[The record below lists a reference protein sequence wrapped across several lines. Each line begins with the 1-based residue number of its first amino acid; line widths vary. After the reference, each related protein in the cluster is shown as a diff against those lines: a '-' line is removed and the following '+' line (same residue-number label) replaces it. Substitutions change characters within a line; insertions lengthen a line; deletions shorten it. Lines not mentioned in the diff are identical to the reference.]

1 VVARP
6 AELVELVSSAQPAD
20 GRPCEQRRPSLRMT
34 LPITTPLP
42 PPLLSN
48 HAVSLK
54 AAPEPLRTVR
64 IAVDCMGG
72 DHGPLVT
79 LPACRAFLEKHPQA
93 QLLLVGTADA
103 MLAARDL
110 PRCKVVIATEV
121 VTMEDSLEVALR
133 RKRDSSMR
141 VAINQ
146 VKDAKDHAAGA
157 HACVS
162 AGNTGALMALSR
174 FVLKTLE
181 GIDRPALATVMPHRH
196 GGFTTVLDLGANV
209 DCTPEHLL
217 QFAVMGSALVAA
229 VDGKPEPTVGLLN
242 IGEEAIKGSET
253 IKLAGEL
260 LRAAGARGD
269 LNFYGNVEGNDIYKG
284 TVDVVVCDGFVG
296 NVLLKTSE
304 GLASMLGEFIRQEFT
319 RGVYGKL
326 AGLIAKP
333 VLNRL
338 RQRVDPRRYSG
349 AALLG
354 LRGLVFKAHGSAD
367 AFAFEQAL
375 ARAYDAARNRLL
387 DRVHDRLGPSL
398 QALPAGEPAPHISAS
413 EQAA

>member
-1 VVARP
+1 V
-6 AELVELVSSAQPAD
+6 
-20 GRPCEQRRPSLRMT
+20 
-34 LPITTPLP
+34 
-42 PPLLSN
+42 LSE
-48 HAVSLK
+48 
-54 AAPEPLRTVR
+54 AAPEPLQTVR

-72 DHGPLVT
+72 DHGPAVT
-79 LPACRAFLEKHPQA
+79 LPACLAFLNKHPQA

-103 MLAARDL
+103 LAPARHFA
-110 PRCKVVIATEV
+110 RCTSVIATEV
-121 VTMEDSLEVALR
+121 VAMDDSLEVALR

-146 VKDAKDHAAGA
+146 VKDPVNGS

-174 FVLKTLE
+174 FVLKTLD

-196 GGFTTVLDLGANV
+196 DGFTTVLDLGANV

-229 VDGKPEPTVGLLN
+229 VDGKTEPSVGLLN

-253 IKLAGEL
+253 IKRAGEL
-260 LRAAGARGD
+260 MRAAGTAGHI
-269 LNFYGNVEGNDIYKG
+269 NFYGNVEGNDIYKG

-319 RGVYGKL
+319 RGPYAKL
-326 AGLIAKP
+326 AAIVARP
-333 VLNRL
+333 VLERFK
-338 RQRVDPRRYSG
+338 QRVDPRRYSG

-367 AFAFEQAL
+367 VVAFERAL

-387 DRVHDRLGPSL
+387 DRVHERIGRSV
-398 QALPAGEPAPHISAS
+398 QALPAVDSAS